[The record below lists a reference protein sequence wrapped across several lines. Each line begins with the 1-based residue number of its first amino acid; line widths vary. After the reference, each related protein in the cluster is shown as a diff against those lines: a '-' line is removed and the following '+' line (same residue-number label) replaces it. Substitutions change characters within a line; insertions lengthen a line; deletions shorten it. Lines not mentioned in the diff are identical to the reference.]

1 LRLTMAMKLLVIGGT
16 RFLGRHFV
24 EAALAAGHDLTLLNR
39 GRSNASLFADVEQR
53 RADRN
58 GDLAVLDHG
67 HWDAVLDFC
76 AYVPRHVSS
85 LTRKLGARVERYL
98 LVSSVSAY
106 ASLARPGPDEDAP
119 VAVLSDPG
127 TETVDGDTY
136 GGLKALCEQT
146 LHTAWPGRALVAR
159 PGLIVGPWDPTGR
172 FTWWVRR
179 IAAGGDVL
187 APGDPTG
194 RVQFIDARDA
204 AAWLLRQTESKATG
218 TFNLAGPARPVS
230 LGDLLETTR
239 QTLRPAARLHWA
251 SEDFL
256 LAEGVQPWSQMP
268 LWVPQAEAGLNEVDI
283 GRALQSGLVTRP
295 VAQIV
300 ADTAAWAA
308 VHDGEHAGVG
318 LTLERERDLLMT
330 LAKL

>member
-1 LRLTMAMKLLVIGGT
+1 MAMKLLVIGGT

-24 EAALAAGHDLTLLNR
+24 ESALAAGHELTLLNR

-53 RADRN
+53 TADRN
-58 GDLAVLDHG
+58 GDFAVLDHG
-67 HWDAVLDFC
+67 QWDAVLDFC
-76 AYVPRHVSS
+76 AYVPRHVRS
-85 LTRKLGARVERYL
+85 LTDKLGERAERYL
-98 LVSSVSAY
+98 LVSSVSVY

-119 VAVLSDPG
+119 VAMLADPG

-136 GGLKALCEQT
+136 GGLKALCEQA
-146 LHTAWPGRALVAR
+146 LHAAWPGRALVAR

-179 IAAGGDVL
+179 IAAGDDVL
-187 APGDPTG
+187 APGDPNG

-204 AAWLLRQTESKATG
+204 AAWVLQQTEAKVTG

-230 LGDLLETTR
+230 MGDLLETTR
-239 QTLRPAARLHWA
+239 QTLRPDARLHRA
-251 SEDFL
+251 GEDFL

-268 LWVPQAEAGLNEVDI
+268 LWVPQTEAGLNEVDI
-283 GRALQSGLVTRP
+283 ARALQSGLVTRP

-308 VHDGEHAGVG
+308 AHDGEHAGVG
-318 LTLERERDLLMT
+318 LPLERERDLLAS